1 MKTELTQFH
10 LYDLSE
16 VGECIAT
23 ESRMI
28 SIRNDSGIGSER
40 EVIMLGYKILLTP
53 KNKSKRIHC
62 AEKCLWVSILL
73 YT

>member
-53 KNKSKRIHC
+53 KK
-62 AEKCLWVSILL
+62 
-73 YT
+73 